1 MQKEN
6 GGIGKMKSSL
16 LKAKTTSELS
26 TPTKAKKPKSAKA
39 KEHYKSYRK
48 KKLTSGKKCRIC
60 GNDPYPNYFFCPA
73 CHHRIGVYEEN
84 E

>member
-1 MQKEN
+1 
-6 GGIGKMKSSL
+6 MKSSL
-16 LKAKTTSELS
+16 LKAKTTPELS
-26 TPTKAKKPKSAKA
+26 TPKKPKNVKA

-48 KKLTSGKKCRIC
+48 KKMKSGRKCRIC

>member
-26 TPTKAKKPKSAKA
+26 TFTKPKKQKGDKA

-48 KKLTSGKKCRIC
+48 KKVTSGRKCRIC

>member
-6 GGIGKMKSSL
+6 GGIGKMKTSL
-16 LKAKTTSELS
+16 LNAKTTSELS
-26 TPTKAKKPKSAKA
+26 TPTKAKKPKSVKT

-48 KKLTSGKKCRIC
+48 KKITSGKKCRIC

>member
-1 MQKEN
+1 M
-6 GGIGKMKSSL
+6 GKMKTSL
-16 LKAKTTSELS
+16 LKANTASELS
-26 TPTKAKKPKSAKA
+26 TSKRPRNVKA

-48 KKLTSGKKCRIC
+48 KKVKSGRKCRIC

>member
-1 MQKEN
+1 
-6 GGIGKMKSSL
+6 GKMKSSL

-26 TPTKAKKPKSAKA
+26 TPTKPERPRNVKA

-48 KKLTSGKKCRIC
+48 KKIKSGRKCKIC

>member
-1 MQKEN
+1 
-6 GGIGKMKSSL
+6 MKPSL
-16 LKAKTTSELS
+16 LKARTTSELS
-26 TPTKAKKPKSAKA
+26 TPTKSKKPKSNKA
-39 KEHYKSYRK
+39 KNHYKSYRK
-48 KKLTSGKKCRIC
+48 KKVISGRKCRIC

>member
-1 MQKEN
+1 
-6 GGIGKMKSSL
+6 MKSSL
-16 LKAKTTSELS
+16 VKTKTTSELS
-26 TPTKAKKPKSAKA
+26 APLKSKRPKNVKA

-48 KKLTSGKKCRIC
+48 KKMKSGRKCRIC
-60 GNDPYPNYFFCPA
+60 GNDPYPNYFFCPS

>member
-1 MQKEN
+1 
-6 GGIGKMKSSL
+6 MKSSL

-26 TPTKAKKPKSAKA
+26 TPTKAKKPKNVKA

-48 KKLTSGKKCRIC
+48 KKIKSGRKCRIC

-84 E
+84 DE

>member
-1 MQKEN
+1 
-6 GGIGKMKSSL
+6 MKSSL
-16 LKAKTTSELS
+16 LKSKTTSELS
-26 TPTKAKKPKSAKA
+26 TPKKPRNVKA

-48 KKLTSGKKCRIC
+48 KKIKSGRKCRIC

>member
-1 MQKEN
+1 
-6 GGIGKMKSSL
+6 MKSSI
-16 LKAKTTSELS
+16 LKAKTTLESS
-26 TPTKAKKPKSAKA
+26 TATKHKGPRNVKAKD
-39 KEHYKSYRK
+39 HYKSFRK
-48 KKLTSGKKCRIC
+48 KKIKSGRKCRIC

>member
-1 MQKEN
+1 
-6 GGIGKMKSSL
+6 MKSSL
-16 LKAKTTSELS
+16 LKTKTTSDLS
-26 TPTKAKKPKSAKA
+26 TPPKAKKPKNVKA

-48 KKLTSGKKCRIC
+48 KKMKSGRKCRIC

-73 CHHRIGVYEEN
+73 CHHRIGVYEEH